1 MVGAIVTPAL
11 LSSIRSTPHLPNNV
25 YFFLACSTLSTLNL
39 PSEIPHVLRF
49 ALERGGGCNDS
60 KPEHEDQLKI
70 VRKMRESIIKLVAIA
85 GLPKSINA
93 MNALKSATPPNLVDE
108 PLGYSPTG
116 RPSEI
121 FDVPQ
126 SAVLHRGQQLFNDI
140 YGKVAGGVMR
150 NMDRLGTEDLGLM
163 ARLMYGY
170 ALSNTSVLS
179 ARDTSYVLVAGLIP
193 QDVGSSFPFWKM
205 NSILIM

>member
-1 MVGAIVTPAL
+1 MATAGTIVTPAL

-25 YFFLACSTLSTLNL
+25 YFFVACSTLSTLNL
-39 PSEIPHVLRF
+39 PQEIPHVLRF
-49 ALERGGGCNDS
+49 ALERGGGSIDS
-60 KPEHEDQLKI
+60 KPEHKDQLKI

-93 MNALKSATPPNLVDE
+93 MNALKSATPPNLLDE
-108 PLGYSPTG
+108 PLCYSPSG

-121 FDVPQ
+121 HDVPP
-126 SAVLHRGQQLFNDI
+126 SAVLHRGQQFFDGI
-140 YGKVAGGVMR
+140 YGKVSGRVMR
-150 NMDRLGTEDLGLM
+150 NMDRSGTEDLGLM

-193 QDVGSSFPFWKM
+193 QDVSCPCPHLTK
-205 NSILIM
+205 SI